1 MLRTPFASERVQRI
15 DPRNGIKVIQLTS
28 YPLPAGHCQYD
39 WPSITPDNQ
48 RVVVYCQRW
57 TQRDAPWDFFRVD
70 TDGLKLYQLTEHG
83 DRHETEGGYYGRPH
97 GILTLDGEYLY
108 VIWGRT
114 LHRIEVETGK
124 DELIVDFSS
133 LAPEGDVATPHLHAA
148 TNRMFISVTDDK
160 APVVSVDLGTGD
172 CTSLDLDN
180 RVVGLFQESGRLLVQ
195 TGTSDW
201 TTEVNDKGVRCV
213 VNRGD
218 TSRGTVDQ
226 DGRNPRDF
234 CPWIFAHA
242 TVLGNTEVYQGCGKI
257 TDRCIW
263 VAEEGKEPYK
273 LVEGP
278 YFWHSG
284 ASYDGEWIA
293 ADTNWPDN
301 GIQLIHVPT
310 GHFRRLCS
318 AGATQA
324 HYEFGHPHPHVSQD
338 GRVVVFRSDRAGLPQ
353 IYAAH
358 VTDEFRESIIAGEL
372 DQPNDKWM

>member
-1 MLRTPFASERVQRI
+1 M
-15 DPRNGIKVIQLTS
+15 
-28 YPLPAGHCQYD
+28 
-39 WPSITPDNQ
+39 
-48 RVVVYCQRW
+48 
-57 TQRDAPWDFFRVD
+57 
-70 TDGLKLYQLTEHG
+70 
-83 DRHETEGGYYGRPH
+83 
-97 GILTLDGEYLY
+97 
-108 VIWGRT
+108 
-114 LHRIEVETGK
+114 
-124 DELIVDFSS
+124 
-133 LAPEGDVATPHLHAA
+133 
-148 TNRMFISVTDDK
+148 
-160 APVVSVDLGTGD
+160 
-172 CTSLDLDN
+172 
-180 RVVGLFQESGRLLVQ
+180 
-195 TGTSDW
+195 
-201 TTEVNDKGVRCV
+201 NDKGVRCV